1 MPQLFGNMKA
11 SEILEKAKILISA
24 LPYFKNFYKK
34 IMVIKYGGHAMVD
47 EALKSSFAQD
57 VVLMKYVGIRPIIV
71 HGGGP
76 QINKVME
83 KMGLK
88 PVFIEGQRFT
98 DEETM
103 NVVEMV
109 LVGNINK
116 EIVSL
121 INKAG
126 GKAVGLSGR
135 DGNLIQV
142 EKMSIYKYKG
152 EDRPP
157 EIIDIGRV
165 GKVKKVNPEVI
176 YTLIEK
182 DFIPVIAP
190 VGVGPEGVAYNIN
203 ADLVAGALATALS
216 AEKLIYLSDVEG
228 IKDEKGNLISTLY
241 MKKIDE
247 LIEAGIAKGGMIP
260 KLKSAK
266 KALIGG
272 VKKVHII
279 DGKTP
284 HSLLIELFTDEGLGT
299 QILKGGDNLGG
310 RDFGEELRS

>member
-1 MPQLFGNMKA
+1 MDAK
-11 SEILEKAKILISA
+11 IHEKAKILISA
-24 LPYFKNFYKK
+24 LPYFRNFYKK
-34 IMVIKYGGHAMVD
+34 IVVIKYGGHAMVD
-47 EALKSSFAQD
+47 EVLKSAFAQD
-57 VVLMKYVGIRPIIV
+57 VVLMKYVGIRPVIV

-76 QINKVME
+76 QINQVME

-88 PVFIEGQRFT
+88 PVFIEGQRVT

-109 LVGNINK
+109 LVGTVNK
-116 EIVSL
+116 RIVSF

-135 DGNLIQV
+135 DGNLILA
-142 EKMSIYKYKG
+142 EKMTVYKYTG

-165 GKVKKVNPEVI
+165 GKVKEINPEVL
-176 YTLIEK
+176 YTLIEN

-190 VGVGPEGVAYNIN
+190 VGVGPDGEAYNIN
-203 ADLVAGALATALS
+203 ADLVAGALAGALC

-228 IKDEKGNLISTLY
+228 VKDEKGNLISTLY
-241 MKKIDE
+241 VEDINK
-247 LIEAGIAKGGMIP
+247 LIEKEIIKGGMIP
-260 KLKSAK
+260 KLKSAR
-266 KALIGG
+266 KAILSG

-279 DGKTP
+279 DGRIA
-284 HSLLIELFTDEGLGT
+284 HSLIIELFTDEGLGT
-299 QILKGGDNLGG
+299 QILAKGGN
-310 RDFGEELRS
+310 

>member
-1 MPQLFGNMKA
+1 MNA
-11 SEILEKAKILISA
+11 VIHEKAKILISA
-24 LPYFKNFYKK
+24 LPYFRNFYKK

-47 EALKSSFAQD
+47 ETLKSAFAQD
-57 VVLMKYVGIRPIIV
+57 IVLMKYVGIRPVIV

-76 QINKVME
+76 QINQVME

-88 PVFIEGQRFT
+88 PVFIEGQRVT

-109 LVGNINK
+109 LVGTVNK
-116 EIVSL
+116 RIVSL

-135 DGNLIQV
+135 DGNLIKA
-142 EKMSIYKYKG
+142 EKMTLYKYTG
-152 EDRPP
+152 EDKPP

-165 GKVKKVNPEVI
+165 GKVKEINPEVLH
-176 YTLIEK
+176 TLIEN

-190 VGVGPEGVAYNIN
+190 VGVGPDGEAYNIN
-203 ADLVAGALATALS
+203 ADLVAGALASSLS

-228 IKDEKGNLISTLY
+228 VKDEKGDLISTLY
-241 MKKIDE
+241 IEDINN
-247 LIEAGIAKGGMIP
+247 LIEKGIAKGGMIP
-260 KLKSAK
+260 KLKSAR
-266 KALIGG
+266 KAILSG

-279 DGKTP
+279 DGRIA
-284 HSLLIELFTDEGLGT
+284 HSLIIELFTDEGLGT
-299 QILKGGDNLGG
+299 QILARGGD
-310 RDFGEELRS
+310 

>member
-1 MPQLFGNMKA
+1 MELV
-11 SEILEKAKILISA
+11 EKVKILISA
-24 LPYFKNFYKK
+24 LPYFREFYKK

-47 EALKSSFAQD
+47 ENLKSAFAED
-57 VVLMKYVGIRPIIV
+57 IALMKYVGIRPIIV

-83 KMGLK
+83 RMGLK
-88 PVFIEGQRFT
+88 PVFIEGQRVT

-109 LVGNINK
+109 LVGTVNK

-126 GKAVGLSGR
+126 GNAVGLSGR
-135 DGNLIQV
+135 DGNLIV
-142 EKMSIYKYKG
+142 AEKMKIYKYTG

-165 GKVKKVNPEVI
+165 GKVKEVNPEVL
-176 YTLIEK
+176 YTLIER

-190 VGVGPEGVAYNIN
+190 VGVGPDGAAYNIN
-203 ADLVAGALATALS
+203 ADLVAGALAGALA

-228 IKDEKGNLISTLY
+228 VKDKEGNLISTLY
-241 MKKIDE
+241 IDE
-247 LIEAGIAKGGMIP
+247 IERLIETGVAKGGMIP
-260 KLKSAK
+260 KLKSAR
-266 KALIGG
+266 KALLAG

-279 DGKTP
+279 DGRIP
-284 HSLLIELFTDEGLGT
+284 HSLIIELFTDEGLGT
-299 QILKGGDNLGG
+299 QIVLEN
-310 RDFGEELRS
+310 